1 MTIDVKVLLE
11 GFSFASS
18 EIKRL
23 KDALINSF
31 DNPDSS
37 QEILDRQLQCRQETN
52 CHGCDMQGFCHIMAG
67 IAFLNL
73 SHTNTAIKEFQSGY
87 REFNSRNETWNS
99 ILSLALLCL
108 TYEQNG
114 EYRKASAEVKNALN
128 LLTQY
133 ERLQVNNY
141 NEREKIKNLKAQLD
155 ILLERAN
162 SFVTISAVSG
172 GSNPPPTAPTGIT
185 PTARIANTLSDYIS
199 LFSIPVYGTVTAG
212 SNGEL
217 YIEPMRN
224 SSTIVYEIEIEGSF
238 YEVLSL
244 AGTSIN
250 DRQVTLIPQE
260 SYGWAKV
267 RGKSMNAWKVPLDE
281 NDYVLFRKSS
291 DAKDNDFVIIASQ
304 DALGDRYL
312 MVKRYDKSNKHF
324 LSKSKDEIH
333 PPIQANENYSILG
346 VVIAVA
352 KPIDS

>member
-11 GFSFASS
+11 EFSFTSS
-18 EIKRL
+18 EIKNL
-23 KDALINSF
+23 KEELINSF
-31 DNPDSS
+31 GDPASS
-37 QEILDRQLQCRQETN
+37 QKIFDRQLQCQQQTN
-52 CHGCDMQGFCHIMAG
+52 CHGCDMQGFCHIMVG
-67 IAFLNL
+67 IASLNL
-73 SHTNTAIKEFQSGY
+73 SHNNTAIKEFQSGY

-128 LLTQY
+128 FLKKY

-141 NEREKIKNLKAQLD
+141 NEREKINNLKLQLD
-155 ILLERAN
+155 ILLEQAN
-162 SFVTISAVSG
+162 SFVPASEVSEV
-172 GSNPPPTAPTGIT
+172 SHPPPPNDASQAFGTV
-185 PTARIANTLSDYIS
+185 NTLNDYLS

-217 YIEPMRN
+217 FVEPVRN
-224 SSTIVYEIEIEGSF
+224 SSTIVYEIEIEGNF

-250 DRQVTLIPQE
+250 DRQVTLVPQE

-267 RGKSMNAWKVPLDE
+267 RGRSMNAWKIPLDE
-281 NDYVLFRKSS
+281 KDYVLFRKSS
-291 DAKDNDFVIIASQ
+291 DAKDSDFVIIASQ

-312 MVKRYDKSNKHF
+312 MVKRYDKSNKQF
-324 LSKSKDEIH
+324 LSKSKDEMH
-333 PPIQANENYSILG
+333 PPIQADENYSILG

-352 KPIDS
+352 KSIES